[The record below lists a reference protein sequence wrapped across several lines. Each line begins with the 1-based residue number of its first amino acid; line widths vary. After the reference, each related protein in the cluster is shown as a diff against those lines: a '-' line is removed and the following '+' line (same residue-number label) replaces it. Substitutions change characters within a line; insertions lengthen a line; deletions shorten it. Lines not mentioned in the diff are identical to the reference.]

1 MNKGSY
7 LLAMLLGAA
16 VSLSACGGAST
27 AVPSGKPFQTAARHS
42 TSSYPITHIVLMIQE
57 NRTFNNLF
65 ATFPGA
71 DGSTTGLELVGKGK
85 KAKQV
90 SINLTEADL
99 GPTRDLVHT
108 YIGYKTAY
116 DHGNMDGFN
125 RVKFQMTGKEEG
137 ALPYQ
142 YVNPEQIQ
150 PYWTLATDYA
160 LADHLFQTQGSGSF
174 IAHQDL
180 IRGGS
185 EIDSTHSLIDDP
197 TAGNTWGC
205 ISPPGTKTSLITTG
219 LVYESRQGPYPCT
232 NKFPSSGSNYETLA
246 DLLDAA
252 TVSWKYYAPASKAH
266 SVGAMWNAFL
276 VINSIYGNKSEW
288 SEHISNPQTNILKD
302 IANGKLPAMSWVVPD
317 AFDSDHPG
325 YKNDRGPSWVAS
337 VVNAIGKS
345 SYWNSTAVIIVW
357 DDWGGFYDP
366 VEPPALDNQGG
377 PGFRVGMIVA
387 SPYVPVNEISH
398 TVYGFG
404 SIIKFIENTWNL
416 GSLGT
421 TDQSST
427 SIGNMFN
434 FTQKP
439 RTFKAIPTKY
449 SREFF
454 LREKPSGL
462 PVDTE

>member
-1 MNKGSY
+1 MNKRSY
-7 LLAMLLGAA
+7 LIALLLGAA
-16 VSLSACGGAST
+16 VAFSGCGGASN
-27 AVPSGKPFQTAARHS
+27 AIPSGSVLQTVARHRG
-42 TSSYPITHIVLMIQE
+42 SSYPITHIVLMVQE
-57 NRTFNNLF
+57 NRTFNDLF

-71 DGSTTGLELVGKGK
+71 DGTTTGLELIGKGK

-90 SINLTEADL
+90 SVDLKETNLADKKNL
-99 GPTRDLVHT
+99 NHYYAAYT
-108 YIGYKTAY
+108 TAY
-116 DHGNMDGFN
+116 DNGNMDAFN
-125 RVKFQMTGKEEG
+125 RIKYAAKAGDEG
-137 ALPYQ
+137 TLPYT
-142 YVNPEQIQ
+142 YVNPTQVA

-174 IAHQDL
+174 TAHQDL
-180 IRGGS
+180 IRGGT
-185 EIDSTHSLIDDP
+185 EINSTESLIDDP
-197 TAGNTWGC
+197 TASAAWGC
-205 ISPPGTKTSLITTG
+205 TSPPGTVTSLITTS
-219 LVYESRQGPYPCT
+219 LVYEPRKGPYPCT

-252 TVSWKYYAPASKAH
+252 TVSWKYYAPAPKNYTA
-266 SVGAMWNAFL
+266 GALWNAFL
-276 VINSIYGNKSEW
+276 VINSVYGNKSEW
-288 SEHISNPQTNILKD
+288 SEHISSPQTNILKD
-302 IANGKLPAMSWVVPD
+302 IANGNLPAMSWVVPD
-317 AFDSDHPG
+317 ALDSDHPG
-325 YKNDRGPSWVAS
+325 YKSDHGPSWVAN
-337 VVNAIGKS
+337 VVNALGKS

-357 DDWGGFYDP
+357 DDWGGFYDS
-366 VEPPALDNQGG
+366 VEPPKPDNQGG

-387 SPYVPVNEISH
+387 SPYVPANEISH

-404 SIIKFIENTWNL
+404 SIIKFIENTWSL

-427 SIGNMFN
+427 SIGNIFN
-434 FTQKP
+434 FKQKP